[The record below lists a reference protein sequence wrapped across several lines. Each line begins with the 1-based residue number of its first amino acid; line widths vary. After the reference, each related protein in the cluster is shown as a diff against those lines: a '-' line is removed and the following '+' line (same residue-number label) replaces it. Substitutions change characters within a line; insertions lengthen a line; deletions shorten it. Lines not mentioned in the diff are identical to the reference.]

1 MEKSVS
7 IFFSI
12 EAIHR
17 TPPGLLELTDTDK
30 YELLYFLRRNDGS
43 KDCIRTLRVWILD
56 RAHSA
61 ASVAVVIREFVY
73 ELQKSSDSFPKL
85 LHTVYVLNDV
95 FFNASSATNSGP
107 YTIGIIHPGH
117 EQKVDVLACMW
128 PYIPAILRV
137 CYAADTKEASS
148 KDKVTRLIDLWHT
161 KGICSE
167 MMKEALL
174 RDVLS
179 QREPPVSSG
188 PALTKPLGVIP
199 SSLPPP
205 PPPPLPPLPPVPKE
219 SPQEH
224 VSTIIPKTTSSIST
238 KIAMDMHKISIGN
251 MANLLRQSYKS
262 NNTKYFPLDPIQ
274 ISTCIPPAIEP
285 GRLEARVN
293 DFYSKYPD
301 SCK

>member
-1 MEKSVS
+1 MAHSAS
-7 IFFSI
+7 LFFSI

-17 TPPGLLELTDTDK
+17 TPPGLLELTDADK
-30 YELLYFLRRNDGS
+30 YELLYYLRRNDGS

-61 ASVAVVIREFVY
+61 ASAAVVIREFVF
-73 ELQKSSDSFPKL
+73 ELQKSSESFTKL

-107 YTIGIIHPGH
+107 YTIGVIHPGH

-137 CYAADTKEASS
+137 CYVADSKDTLS
-148 KDKVTRLIDLWHT
+148 KDKVTRIIDLWHT

-174 RDVLS
+174 RDMSS
-179 QREPPVSSG
+179 QREPAVSSG
-188 PALTKPLGVIP
+188 PALTKPLVVIP
-199 SSLPPP
+199 ASLP
-205 PPPPLPPLPPVPKE
+205 PPPPLPPLLQVPKE
-219 SPQEH
+219 SPQECA
-224 VSTIIPKTTSSIST
+224 SALIPQPIASIST
-238 KIAMDMHKISIGN
+238 KIAMDMHKISVGN

-262 NNTKYFPLDPIQ
+262 NNLKYFPLDPVQ
-274 ISTCIPPAIEP
+274 LSTCIPPAIEP
-285 GRLEARVN
+285 GRLEARVH

-301 SCK
+301 P